1 MNPDLMI
8 TIAFSLWVVLGWG
21 AWAMLLVR
29 SLRSE
34 TETPEPVL
42 IAPPRLRRTRKT
54 MATDAARR

>member
-8 TIAFSLWVVLGWG
+8 TIAFSLWTLLWWG
-21 AWAMLLVR
+21 AWAMLLGRSVR
-29 SLRSE
+29 NE
-34 TETPEPVL
+34 TETPEPIL